1 MLAVPVIGGV
11 SAEAPF
17 LYNEVE
23 CMAKPF
29 MTYDQQIQKLREKNL
44 WIPDEEAAKEILR
57 KEGYFALISGYKDLF
72 KNPTTRNYRDGTTI
86 EDIYALYQ
94 FDEQLREL
102 TLHHLLHIERH
113 LRSTLSYAFCMA
125 FGDRQSAYLDPKNY
139 DTRRRNQRELHL
151 LLEKFLHPLLDRS
164 TNYPYIEHQ
173 KRMHGNVPLWV
184 LVNAL
189 TFGTLSKMYSLS
201 ASNVRSAVSHEFI
214 GINEKQLG
222 QLLNVLTDFRNLCA
236 HNDRMFSHRCGRK
249 SIPDLTLHKKLALP
263 RRGESYAM
271 GKQDYFAVAIAFR
284 YLLPDEEFFQ
294 YKRQLRRLI
303 EKAVSENRQLSE
315 QDLLR
320 IMGFPSNW
328 KKITAYRRY

>member
-1 MLAVPVIGGV
+1 
-11 SAEAPF
+11 
-17 LYNEVE
+17 
-23 CMAKPF
+23 MAKPF

-201 ASNVRSAVSHEFI
+201 ASNVRSSVSHEFI

>member
-1 MLAVPVIGGV
+1 
-11 SAEAPF
+11 
-17 LYNEVE
+17 
-23 CMAKPF
+23 MAKPF

-57 KEGYFALISGYKDLF
+57 KEGYFALITGYKDLF

-315 QDLLR
+315 QDLLQ